1 MGGNEMS
8 AEWPRRAIRDFLV
21 REHGGFAFQPR
32 HDVRLPKVDTA
43 DLYVHIPF
51 CESLCPYC
59 PYNRTLYDAE
69 LAALYVRTLHN
80 EIEHYYGL
88 LGDIEIGSIYFGG
101 GTPTTLLADLGS
113 IIEHIRG
120 CFRHK
125 GPIAIETIPNHL
137 EPETLSVLRS
147 SGVSLLSIGVQSF
160 DDRYL
165 QLIGRRYRA
174 DILPAAISAALAA
187 GFDSVNLDLI
197 FALPGQ
203 TTDETLADL
212 DRALGLGAEQVTLY
226 PLFTFPYS
234 AVGNHL
240 HLQHV
245 NFPGLIARR
254 RMYRALHD
262 KAIAS
267 GLKRVSVWGFRKN
280 DAPIFSSVTRD
291 NYVGVGAGAATC
303 LPGIFY
309 FNTFSIREYIRGYP
323 GFDLPVALQ
332 MPMTPTMERF
342 FWLYWRLY
350 ETFIPKGQFVRLFA
364 HDRRVRWLLSLALH
378 LHLLNDENS
387 RYALT
392 ERGSFWIHL
401 LQNVYVLNY
410 INTVWTRCMHEA
422 WPGRIDL

>member
-1 MGGNEMS
+1 MN

-21 REHGGFAFQPR
+21 RERGLFAFQPC
-32 HDVRLPKVDTA
+32 HDVRLPEVDAA
-43 DLYVHIPF
+43 DLYIHIPF
-51 CESLCPYC
+51 CKNLCPYC
-59 PYNRTLYDAE
+59 PYNRT
-69 LAALYVRTLHN
+69 
-80 EIEHYYGL
+80 GL
-88 LGDIEIGSIYFGG
+88 LGPIDIGSIYFGG
-101 GTPTTLLADLGS
+101 GTPTTVLEDLGS
-113 IIEHIRG
+113 IIDHVRR
-120 CFRHK
+120 CFRHD
-125 GPIAIETIPNHL
+125 GLIAVETTPDYL
-137 EPETLSVLRS
+137 DPETLSQLQT
-147 SGVSLLSIGVQSF
+147 SGVNLLSIGVQSF

-165 QLIGRRYRA
+165 EEIGRGYRA
-174 DILPAAISAALAA
+174 KQLPAAISAALAA
-187 GFDSVNLDLI
+187 GFGSVNLDLM

-203 TTDETLADL
+203 TTDEALADL
-212 DRALGLGAEQVTLY
+212 DRALELGAEQVTLY

-240 HLQHV
+240 KLHHV
-245 NFPGLIARR
+245 DFPGFLVRR

-262 KAIAS
+262 EAIAK
-267 GLKRVSVWGFRKN
+267 GLDRVSVWGFTK
-280 DAPIFSSVTRD
+280 DDVPIFSSVTRD
-291 NYVGVGAGAATC
+291 NYIGVGAGAATC

-323 GFDLPVALQ
+323 GCDLPVALQ
-332 MPMTPTMERF
+332 MGMTPTMERF

-350 ETFIPKGQFVRLFA
+350 ETFVPKDQFGRFFA

-378 LHLLNDENS
+378 LHLLNEEDA

-410 INTVWTRCMHEA
+410 INTVWTRCMREA